1 MDNSVYER
9 MCHVFFFFFK
19 PAAFQL
25 LSRAH
30 NAQKSYYGPCKT
42 NGNESGRQF
51 QRFYCKKTLV
61 GYWQSRTDCCQ
72 TKQKFPTIFKRIS
85 FELLQKGRKEFSEA
99 VQLITGHNF
108 LQRHKVIV
116 QKDIDPLCRSCGE
129 DEETS
134 HHVVAECPAF
144 AAIRLRVLGTPV
156 LQGTLHWSTQ
166 IAEFLREINFS
177 SLQDQGVE

>member
-1 MDNSVYER
+1 MKGH
-9 MCHVFFFFFK
+9 C
-19 PAAFQL
+19 
-25 LSRAH
+25 
-30 NAQKSYYGPCKT
+30 GII
-42 NGNESGRQF
+42 GNERADVLAKEGASDPLREVIQIPKLPPSVIKFLYREGLEHGWN
-51 QRFYCKKTLV
+51 K
-61 GYWQSRTDCCQ
+61 YWQSRMDYHQ
-72 TKQKFPTIFKRIS
+72 TKQWFPTICKKIS
-85 FELLQKGRKEFSEA
+85 FKLFQKGRKKFSEA

-108 LQRHKVIV
+108 PQRHKVIV
-116 QKDIDPLCRSCGE
+116 QDDIDPLCKSCGE

-177 SLQDQGVE
+177 SL

>member
-1 MDNSVYER
+1 M
-9 MCHVFFFFFK
+9 
-19 PAAFQL
+19 
-25 LSRAH
+25 
-30 NAQKSYYGPCKT
+30 
-42 NGNESGRQF
+42 
-51 QRFYCKKTLV
+51 
-61 GYWQSRTDCCQ
+61 
-72 TKQKFPTIFKRIS
+72 
-85 FELLQKGRKEFSEA
+85 

-116 QKDIDPLCRSCGE
+116 QEDVDPLCRSCGE

-156 LQGTLHWSTQ
+156 LQGTLHWSTK

-177 SLQDQGVE
+177 SLQDQAVEQRWLLGYRIPKGEGIMVRKRTGRVQFLVFSRLWTGPPQNNNNNMLNMFIHGWLFKYLFEKGLL

>member
-1 MDNSVYER
+1 MLAKEGASDPLREAAHILKLPPSVI
-9 MCHVFFFFFK
+9 
-19 PAAFQL
+19 
-25 LSRAH
+25 
-30 NAQKSYYGPCKT
+30 KSLHREGLE
-42 NGNESGRQF
+42 GRWNE
-51 QRFYCKKTLV
+51 
-61 GYWQSRTDCCQ
+61 YWQSRTDCCQ
-72 TKQKFPTIFKRIS
+72 TKQWFPTICKNTS
-85 FELLQKGRKEFSEA
+85 FTLLRKGRKEFSEA

-116 QKDIDPLCRSCGE
+116 QQDDDPLCRSCGE